1 MSMESFPQAAAPK
14 KATTE
19 APIVKI
25 SKTEANPD
33 DFEEQMTAEEA
44 GKAVTELS
52 MVAEKNFGDEN
63 FSDLESALDTLH
75 LTNEERAAKAEK
87 DRQALENSMQEEA
100 DDLTS
105 DILRMQITEGV
116 PEGQAINKAI
126 IDMVTKLQA
135 EGVSPDNAGGR
146 AMHAFARHLESTAG
160 YKKDD
165 PENKAKLARMQDIIN
180 KIMGTNALGLGQEKV
195 TRGGGIQPDIA
206 RIVGTETVPN
216 KQDIAFKGPN
226 VGQTD
231 QAPAMFSLADL
242 MRQAQEPP
250 KPGNKPRGQA

>member
-1 MSMESFPQAAAPK
+1 MSMESFPQASAPK

-33 DFEEQMTAEEA
+33 DFEEQMSAEEA
-44 GKAVTELS
+44 GKTVTELS
-52 MVAEKNFGDEN
+52 IAERNFGDED
-63 FSDLESALDTLH
+63 FTDLEGALDTLH
-75 LTNEERAAKAEK
+75 LSNEERAAKEEK
-87 DRQALENSMQEEA
+87 EHRALENSMQEEA

-105 DILRMQITEGV
+105 DILRMQITEGI
-116 PEGQAINKAI
+116 PEAQAINKAI
-126 IDMVTKLQA
+126 IDMCTKLQA

-195 TRGGGIQPDIA
+195 TRGGDVQSDIT
-206 RIVGTETVPN
+206 RIVGAETVTD
-216 KQDIAFKGPN
+216 KQDVAFKGPD
-226 VGQTD
+226 VGKTD

-250 KPGNKPRGQA
+250 KPRNKPRGQA